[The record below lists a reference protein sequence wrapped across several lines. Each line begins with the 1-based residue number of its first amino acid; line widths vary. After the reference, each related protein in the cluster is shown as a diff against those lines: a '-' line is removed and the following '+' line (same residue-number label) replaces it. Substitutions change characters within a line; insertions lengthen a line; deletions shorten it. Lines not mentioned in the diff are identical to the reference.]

1 MHSKKSSKK
10 QNRSKIEDHY
20 QFLQALPFET
30 TTVDQEVKGEKG
42 FGLEYVYS
50 HENEGSQIL
59 VKAVYY
65 LCNFLFLKNC

>member
-1 MHSKKSSKK
+1 MHWS
-10 QNRSKIEDHY
+10 I
-20 QFLQALPFET
+20 PFET

-50 HENEGSQIL
+50 HENEGTQIL